1 MMAAPAAAVLIAL
14 RIAAP
19 LDGNMF
25 PKTPVFLS
33 SGQRS
38 GPDAHSRL
46 FQLKES
52 RSPKLANWK
61 DGARQGSI
69 ETLAHLRRFSE
80 GYVF

>member
-1 MMAAPAAAVLIAL
+1 
-14 RIAAP
+14 
-19 LDGNMF
+19 MF